1 MKKVIGSLTIL
12 ALIAVFASC
21 NKDDNQDPTNLESDI
36 ESRALALDYPD
47 AVSYADSVTVQHASG
62 DHQNCDTLANG
73 THTVCTH
80 VEHSGSKH
88 DGTHHS
94 GTAHSNKS
102 HNNSGHH

>member
-1 MKKVIGSLTIL
+1 MKKIIYSLATL
-12 ALIAVFASC
+12 AFIAVFASC
-21 NKDDNQDPTNLESDI
+21 NKDDHQGTTNLESDI
-36 ESRALALDYPD
+36 ESRALSLDYPD
-47 AVSYADSVTVQHASG
+47 AVSYADSVAVQHASG
-62 DHQNCDTLANG
+62 IHLNCDTLANG
-73 THTVCTH
+73 KHTVCTH